1 VRIRRPQ
8 QLESTAF
15 GAAFLAGLGA
25 GVWSDKG
32 AIAAAW
38 REQARFTPQMPTERV
53 QRHLERWR
61 DAVATA

>member
-1 VRIRRPQ
+1 
-8 QLESTAF
+8 
-15 GAAFLAGLGA
+15 
-25 GVWSDKG
+25 VWSDKS
-32 AIAAAW
+32 AIATAW